1 MSNIH
6 HLHHAAQG
14 GAEFVKNLA
23 PLPEPKNPV
32 VAFMAGLVF
41 GALGVALYF
50 KSAKDFFICF
60 GLFVAASILLPGLG
74 LVLGWGFAPVYGAYR
89 AHSSNEQLGL

>member
-1 MSNIH
+1 MSKIH
-6 HLHHAAQG
+6 NLHGVAHG
-14 GAEFVKNLA
+14 GAKIIDSLA

-41 GALGVALYF
+41 GALGGAIYF
-50 KSAKDFFICF
+50 KSAKDFLICF